1 MSKEILLRYLR
12 VAFSASLLSEEG
24 QRETFWES
32 MERGA
37 VNANRQNVDGS
48 LFAAE
53 EKSKAD
59 TKPGKIWNHR
69 REDSNLFNGLS
80 CSESVFLS
88 GIP

>member
-1 MSKEILLRYLR
+1 MPTMPKEILLRYLR

-53 EKSKAD
+53 EKKQGRH
-59 TKPGKIWNHR
+59 KGG
-69 REDSNLFNGLS
+69 ENL
-80 CSESVFLS
+80 ES
-88 GIP
+88 

>member
-1 MSKEILLRYLR
+1 M
-12 VAFSASLLSEEG
+12 
-24 QRETFWES
+24 
-32 MERGA
+32 
-37 VNANRQNVDGS
+37 NANRQNVDGS

-59 TKPGKIWNHR
+59 TKAGKVWNHR